1 VEESLL
7 PRLYRQAPLNSI
19 WEGSG
24 NIQCLDVL
32 RALAKEPD
40 TRDALL
46 VELHAAAGSDA
57 AFDAAL
63 AAGEATLSAGSDE
76 AGARAF
82 VERIA
87 LLLQGAILLRASHPL
102 ARDWCASRL
111 GGARGDG
118 CGTLAAGIDLD
129 AAIVRVLPG

>member
-1 VEESLL
+1 M
-7 PRLYRQAPLNSI
+7 
-19 WEGSG
+19 
-24 NIQCLDVL
+24 
-32 RALAKEPD
+32 
-40 TRDALL
+40 
-46 VELHAAAGSDA
+46 
-57 AFDAAL
+57 
-63 AAGEATLSAGSDE
+63 SAGSDE

-118 CGTLAAGIDLD
+118 YGTLAAGIDLD